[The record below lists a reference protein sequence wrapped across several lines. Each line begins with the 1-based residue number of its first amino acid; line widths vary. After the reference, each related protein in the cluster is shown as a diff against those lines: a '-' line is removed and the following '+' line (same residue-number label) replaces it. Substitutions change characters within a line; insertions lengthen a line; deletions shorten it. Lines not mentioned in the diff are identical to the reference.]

1 MFLSPGG
8 GPVAYLEGTIYFICE
23 ELLLITLLSARLN
36 LSLKPKSI
44 KVTSDYYQKE
54 DDST

>member
-44 KVTSDYYQKE
+44 KVTSDYSQKE